1 LRGKSEKAALAEQRK
16 RNSLVHRMKGEGTTR
31 ETKDVNMTKLL
42 TEIEH
47 TSLLGLQMQ
56 VCFHEGP
63 KAIEMLKN

>member
-1 LRGKSEKAALAEQRK
+1 
-16 RNSLVHRMKGEGTTR
+16 MKGEGTTR